1 MNEVAL
7 DRFAKELEN
16 RVVLLQECQ
25 NGKQVQSCSQC
36 EQFLDCEV
44 RDGYVKAVYENMT
57 KGQQG
62 GFDFN

>member
-25 NGKQVQSCSQC
+25 NSKQVQSCSQC